1 MPIDGNGFELG
12 GYTRPDSTQFNELP
26 AHVWPTTARR
36 RGNDEENP
44 GSVEIG
50 GVSLVDIAKEFGTPV
65 FVVDEQ
71 DFRSR
76 CRSMAKAFRG
86 AENVHYASKAF
97 LSKTIARWVMEE
109 GLHLDVASGNEMAIA
124 LAAGFPAKDMTFHGN
139 NKSTAELRDAIS
151 AGVGK
156 IVLDSRSELRRL
168 SQVAAEAGVVQDV
181 LVRVKPGVE
190 AHTHEFIATAH
201 EDQKFGFS
209 LASGSA
215 LEAANLVEE
224 DDNLRLIG
232 LHCHIGSQIVDS
244 DGFILAAERVFSLV
258 EKLVE
263 RHGTEISKHF
273 NTLDLGGGFG
283 IAYTAGEQPLDV
295 APLADEILTAVDKLA
310 QRIGIETPTV
320 AVEPGRAIVGPSM
333 VTVYE
338 VGTLKDVTIDEGMTR
353 RYVSV
358 NGGMSDNIR
367 PALYGSNYDGR
378 VVNREVSGSRIPTR
392 VVGKH
397 CESGD
402 ILINDANY
410 PDDIVEGD
418 LFALAATGAYC
429 YAMASRYNMLTRP
442 PVVSVCDGQVTQI
455 LRRETVQDLLSLEC
469 ETPR

>member
-1 MPIDGNGFELG
+1 MPILGNGFELG
-12 GYTRPDSTQFNELP
+12 GYTRPDSTGFNDLP
-26 AHVWPTTARR
+26 AHVWPSTARR
-36 RGNDEENP
+36 RGADEPRP
-44 GSVEIG
+44 GSVEVG
-50 GVSLVDIAKEFGTPV
+50 GVSLTEIAEEYGTPV
-65 FVVDEQ
+65 FVVDEA

-76 CRSMAKAFRG
+76 CRAIAEAFRG
-86 AENVHYASKAF
+86 SGNVHYASKAF
-97 LSKTIARWVMEE
+97 LSKAIARWVREE
-109 GLHLDVASGNEMAIA
+109 GLHLDVASGNEMAVA
-124 LAAGFPAKDMTFHGN
+124 LAADFPAADMTFHGN
-139 NKSTAELRDAIS
+139 NKSRSELSDAVS
-151 AGVGK
+151 AGVGR

-168 SQVAAEAGVVQDV
+168 SEVAAEAGVVQDV

-209 LASGSA
+209 IASGSA
-215 LEAANLVEE
+215 LAAADAVEA
-224 DDNLRLIG
+224 DPNLRLVG

-244 DGFILAAERVFSLV
+244 DGFILAAERVFGVVEQLV
-258 EKLVE
+258 A
-263 RHGTEISKHF
+263 RHGVEISEHF
-273 NTLDLGGGFG
+273 TILDLGGGFG
-283 IAYTAGEQPLDV
+283 IAYTAGEQPLEV
-295 APLADEILTAVDKLA
+295 APLADEILRAVEELA
-310 QRIGIETPTV
+310 QRIGIPTPHV

-338 VGTLKDVTIDEGMTR
+338 VGTLKDVTVDDGVTR
-353 RYVSV
+353 RYLSV
-358 NGGMSDNIR
+358 DGGMSDNIR
-367 PALYGSNYDGR
+367 PALYRSVYDGR

-402 ILINDANY
+402 ILINDAAY

-442 PVVSVCDGQVTQI
+442 PVVSVKDGAATQI